1 MIRSKP
7 YWRHRRPEKPP
18 EPQPQPDLLQ
28 KFLLNPTFIIA
39 FFTAMLYFH
48 GQALYSGYL
57 SYWGLSANLLPL
69 SFEETLTHG
78 AYSYL
83 CLSLDHWEY
92 LVGMGLSLVLMYVLV
107 FLLLF
112 KKPASFIYR
121 ACQTKRINNAQKAL
135 AGEAADRFLMLNV
148 VILIILTI
156 LLIML
161 LAHSKG
167 KSYAEAEHQKIKS
180 ATPATAKIVTINY
193 LDEKSQPAVVSG
205 TLLQSSS
212 LMLAIYTENNE
223 IMMIPVARVVSVHRR
238 FSHPSSSD
246 RATNS

>member
-28 KFLLNPTFIIA
+28 KFLLNPAFTIA

-57 SYWGLSANLLPL
+57 SYWDLNAKLFPL
-69 SFEETLTHG
+69 SFEETLSYG
-78 AYSYL
+78 AQAYIWL
-83 CLSLDHWEY
+83 GMDHWIDFAG
-92 LVGMGLSLVLMYVLV
+92 LVAYFFLLYGLV
-107 FLLLF
+107 FLALF
-112 KKPASFIYR
+112 KKPATVIYNLIK
-121 ACQTKRINNAQKAL
+121 TKRINERQKNIV
-135 AGEAADRFLMLNV
+135 GEAFEGFSYIILSL
-148 VILIILTI
+148 VILLVIVFV
-156 LLIML
+156 MV
-161 LAHSKG
+161 LAAQKG
-167 KSYAEAEHQKIKS
+167 KSLAEKDYRKIKS

-205 TLLQSSS
+205 TLIQTSS

-223 IMMIPVARVVSVHRR
+223 ILMIPVARVVSVHRR
-238 FSHPSSSD
+238 FSHP
-246 RATNS
+246 RAADS